1 MIAPSAII
9 FCNNDLTVNVESML
23 VKQLYID
30 EVIDGYIF
38 DARLEANASYLAQV
52 KAAHQR
58 LLVIRPFTELDNRT
72 LADVVIF
79 IKAGLASIE
88 ENKFGPPNQTYPV
101 VNLTWSK
108 LGIYD

>member
-9 FCNNDLTVNVESML
+9 FCNNDLVPNVEAML

-30 EVIDGYIF
+30 EIIDGYVF
-38 DARLEANASYLAQV
+38 DARLEANANYLAQV
-52 KAAHQR
+52 KAANQR
-58 LLVIRPFTELDNRT
+58 ILVIRPFTELDNRT

-79 IKAGLASIE
+79 IKAGLASILK
-88 ENKFGPPNQTYPV
+88 NKYGEPTFTTTV
-101 VNLTWSK
+101 VNITWGK